1 MLTHN
6 SLNVHSEIPRSCSSA
21 HSSLWLVDLPTGRS
35 KLSSLSWT
43 ELLRLDTLVDNR
55 QNRSHAGYL
64 KQPSLPSTNGDVSSV
79 VGSAQNSTSTSL
91 RTVVRVATP
100 INASRC
106 DYYCDQLSTTWTETA
121 GELRGDFCTHLTLHN
136 RDLNNAR
143 LCSSFS
149 DHFTDKIDKLKLA
162 VTRDSASYPDHPLAD
177 HPHHGL
183 SLDNLRPVTS
193 AEVLKIITALPS
205 KCCPLDFIP
214 TPVIKS
220 CSSILADIS
229 ATLANL
235 SFEQG
240 KFPSGYKAAVV
251 TPLLKNLA

>member
-1 MLTHN
+1 MIRRPPRSTQSRSSAASDVYKRQGRGGERNGRNGKGIHRPRSVPPTFFCGSTPMLTHN

-79 VGSAQNSTSTSL
+79 VGSAQNSTSTAL

-106 DYYCDQLSTTWTETA
+106 DYYCDQLSTT
-121 GELRGDFCTHLTLHN
+121 
-136 RDLNNAR
+136 
-143 LCSSFS
+143 
-149 DHFTDKIDKLKLA
+149 
-162 VTRDSASYPDHPLAD
+162 
-177 HPHHGL
+177 
-183 SLDNLRPVTS
+183 
-193 AEVLKIITALPS
+193 
-205 KCCPLDFIP
+205 
-214 TPVIKS
+214 
-220 CSSILADIS
+220 
-229 ATLANL
+229 
-235 SFEQG
+235 
-240 KFPSGYKAAVV
+240 
-251 TPLLKNLA
+251 